1 MAKVL
6 VFLFGGLVFA
16 ALSGCNT
23 VKGVGKDI
31 EKAGESVQRAAQ

>member
-6 VFLFGGLVFA
+6 VLLLGWMLFGA
-16 ALSGCNT
+16 ISGCNT